1 MYLTDIVSS
10 HFGEEKARRVY
21 GDFKKAL
28 RKVVSIIREHASK
41 DPLFVCFFFMFFV
54 GARCRKILKRGTRS
68 WSKSGRSRTPFFC
81 LKRFPQAL
89 RSEWKYLSEEYQ
101 LLIISQKDYL
111 VNEYS
116 TIEIQNRSIGAC
128 AVYLSRLIIFTRNCR
143 FAIFIHNK
151 SLPVCSKVFMSS
163 TLIPRWNSY
172 FFSFSVNPRWRKC
185 FSGFELI
192 LR

>member
-1 MYLTDIVSS
+1 MCVFSS
-10 HFGEEKARRVY
+10 
-21 GDFKKAL
+21 
-28 RKVVSIIREHASK
+28 
-41 DPLFVCFFFMFFV
+41 CFFW
-54 GARCRKILKRGTRS
+54 GARCRKILKRETRS